1 MRIGIIG
8 SGNIG
13 GTAARVFAE
22 AGHEVAIANSRG
34 PETLTELVE
43 EIGQNAR
50 ASTVDDAASF
60 GEVVLVAIPFG
71 RYRELPV
78 APLEGKIVVDAN
90 NYYPG
95 RDGVFPELEDDSTTS
110 TELLAEHLPGARV
123 VKAFNSM
130 LWSTLRERGDPDAGK
145 DRLAIFLA
153 GDAADANATVAGLI
167 EEIGFAPVVTGDL
180 AKGGRLQQRDGPLYG
195 KELTQTEAEEALSQA
210 S

>member
-8 SGNIG
+8 SGHIG
-13 GTAARVFAE
+13 GTAAQLFAE

-43 EIGQNAR
+43 EIGPNAR
-50 ASTVDDAASF
+50 AATVADAASF
-60 GEVVLVAIPFG
+60 GEIVLVAIPFG
-71 RYRELPV
+71 GYRELPV

-110 TELLAEHLPGARV
+110 TELLAEHLAGAHV

-130 LWSTLRERGDPDAGK
+130 LWSTLRDRRNPDARE
-145 DRLAIFLA
+145 DRLVVF
-153 GDAADANATVAGLI
+153 VAGNDAEANDTVSKLI
-167 EEIGFAPVVTGDL
+167 DEIGFTAVVTGDL

-195 KELTQTEAEEALSQA
+195 KELTQAEAEEALA
-210 S
+210 